1 MESAYTVPPP
11 QLAPLE
17 FNSSAGGARRRALD
31 QPSSELSAKQR
42 VPSNVRIRTI

>member
-17 FNSSAGGARRRALD
+17 FNSSAGGARQRALD
-31 QPSSELSAKQR
+31 QPSSELSAEQR
-42 VPSNVRIRTI
+42 VLSNVRIRTI